1 MRLNNRGF
9 SLLEL
14 IVSMAI
20 LAVLS
25 GLLAPQLFRYVE
37 KSKEA
42 RDLQTL
48 DTVYMAVQAALM
60 DEDAYESMAE
70 GAQEAYDRSFCLKKI
85 DGKDAFGQELEAL
98 LGELDRIRLISGN
111 AGKGEVCIRIR
122 CETGKERDLKISVYS
137 GSSSDPGKRV
147 GSLEVVGASFAE

>member
-60 DEDAYESMAE
+60 DEDAYESMTE
-70 GAQEAYDRSFCLKKI
+70 GTDGAYDRCFCLKNI
-85 DGKDAFGQELEAL
+85 DRKDAFGKELEVL

-111 AGKGEVCIRIR
+111 AGKGVICIRIR
-122 CETGKERDLKISVYS
+122 CGTGGGRDLKISVYS
-137 GSSSDPGKRV
+137 GSSSDPGKRA
-147 GSLEVVGASFAE
+147 GSLEVVGASLTE

>member
-1 MRLNNRGF
+1 MKLNRKGF

-48 DTVYMAVQAALM
+48 DTVYMAVQAAVM
-60 DEDAYESMAE
+60 DEEVYESLSGE
-70 GAQEAYDRSFCLKKI
+70 SGGAFSHTLALKSV
-85 DGKDAFGQELEAL
+85 DTDEAFGETMESL
-98 LGELDRIRLISGN
+98 LGDLTKIRLLSGK
-111 AGKGEVCIRIR
+111 AKKGAVCIKIR
-122 CETGKERDLKISVYS
+122 CSSENEWSISVYS
-137 GSSSDPGKRV
+137 GSSLAPGKRV
-147 GSLEVVGASFAE
+147 GSLEVVGDPLTE